1 MIEFKHIALTTA
13 TRALLPWALA
23 GSVALLAGPAT
34 PAFAQEHG
42 AAAAAPVPAEHAPTA
57 HAPAEHGG
65 DHGGAEHGGAGHEH
79 RHPHPEPFT
88 ILSLALGKSAD
99 HDGIVD
105 VRAKIEN
112 SLKGTAFEK
121 TLIDGQPFSTDGHI
135 THVVFALISTLLLLG
150 MAMAVRGKL
159 AANPDAG
166 VLPERKIGAMLFFEY
181 VIGAVWNMMK
191 GMMGA
196 EEARRHFPLVCT
208 LALYIFTMNAMA
220 ILPLGDPA
228 TDNLNTNIVMGLTVF
243 FATHIS
249 GIRAQGIV
257 NYAKHFAGP
266 VIFLAPL
273 MVIIEIVSHCV
284 RPMSLSLRLLGN
296 MYGDHKVMENFL
308 NFHLPLV
315 PLPVMA
321 LGMVVVVVQTVVF
334 TLLTTVYLSMAVAHH
349 DEHDHGEG
357 HAHH

>member
-1 MIEFKHIALTTA
+1 MTQRLNNNPFLGL
-13 TRALLPWALA
+13 RRWLA
-23 GSVALLAGPAT
+23 PLLATALMFGSGLAMADEAPPHGAPAT
-34 PAFAQEHG
+34 TEHAGAEHAAAGHG
-42 AAAAAPVPAEHAPTA
+42 AA
-57 HAPAEHGG
+57 HG
-65 DHGGAEHGGAGHEH
+65 EH
-79 RHPHPEPFT
+79 RHAHPEPFT
-88 ILSLALGKSAD
+88 VLSLILGKNAE
-99 HDGIVD
+99 HDGTVAL
-105 VRAKIEN
+105 RGKIEDA
-112 SLKGTAFEK
+112 LRGTAFEK
-121 TLIDGQPFSTDGHI
+121 TLIDGQPFSTDGHV
-135 THVVFALISTLLLLG
+135 THVFFAFIAVLILLG
-150 MAMAVRGKL
+150 GAFAVRSRL
-159 AANPDAG
+159 NANPDVG
-166 VLPERKIGAMLFFEY
+166 VLPERKIGMTLFFEY

-191 GMMGA
+191 GMMGEA
-196 EEARRHFPLVCT
+196 EARRHFPLVAT
-208 LALYIFTMNAMA
+208 LALYIFTMNALA
-220 ILPLGDPA
+220 LLPLGDPA

-249 GIRAQGIV
+249 GIRVQGVV

-334 TLLTTVYLSMAVAHH
+334 TLLTTVYLSMAVAVH
-349 DEHDHGEG
+349 DDHGHDHGEG

>member
-1 MIEFKHIALTTA
+1 MIPVMAPVVRPVRRASSPAGNGPRMRSVLTLMLGKNAEHDGT
-13 TRALLPWALA
+13 
-23 GSVALLAGPAT
+23 VALRG
-34 PAFAQEHG
+34 
-42 AAAAAPVPAEHAPTA
+42 
-57 HAPAEHGG
+57 
-65 DHGGAEHGGAGHEH
+65 
-79 RHPHPEPFT
+79 
-88 ILSLALGKSAD
+88 
-99 HDGIVD
+99 
-105 VRAKIEN
+105 KIEEA
-112 SLKGTAFEK
+112 LRGTAFEK
-121 TLIDGQPFSTDGHI
+121 TLIDGQPFSTDGHV
-135 THVVFALISTLLLLG
+135 THVFFAFISMLILLG
-150 MAMAVRGKL
+150 GAFSVRSKL
-159 AANPDAG
+159 NANPDVG
-166 VLPERKIGAMLFFEY
+166 VLPERTIGMTLFFEY
-181 VIGAVWNMMK
+181 VIGSVWNMMK
-191 GMMGA
+191 GMMGEA
-196 EEARRHFPLVCT
+196 EARRHLPLVAT

-220 ILPLGDPA
+220 LLPLGDPA

-334 TLLTTVYLSMAVAHH
+334 TLLTTVYLSMAVAVH
-349 DEHDHGEG
+349 DDHGHGED